1 MRRSSRALPVN
12 SVLMHD
18 IERTSSEIHRP
29 HTTTEIQPGK
39 SPVGR
44 SVGRSISGIGRPI
57 VLSLRL
63 EMAALP
69 LPPPFTL
76 FCHSLLLL
84 LSPLSFPSRSRISP
98 SLSAL
103 PTTLQR
109 YATPQVVHFICCIG
123 MSLSTSLMY
132 LQIGWA
138 CINLMLLWVTLWNG
152 T

>member
-1 MRRSSRALPVN
+1 
-12 SVLMHD
+12 MHD
-18 IERTSSEIHRP
+18 IERSLRSRWSEIHQDPARK
-29 HTTTEIQPGK
+29 I
-39 SPVGR
+39 SLPVAP
-44 SVGRSISGIGRPI
+44 SVGRSISRIGRPI

-69 LPPPFTL
+69 LPPSSL
-76 FCHSLLLL
+76 YLLLL
-84 LSPLSFPSRSRISP
+84 PSFVTPFSSSSFSPLSFPPRSRISP

-138 CINLMLLWVTLWNG
+138 GINLMLLWVTLWNG